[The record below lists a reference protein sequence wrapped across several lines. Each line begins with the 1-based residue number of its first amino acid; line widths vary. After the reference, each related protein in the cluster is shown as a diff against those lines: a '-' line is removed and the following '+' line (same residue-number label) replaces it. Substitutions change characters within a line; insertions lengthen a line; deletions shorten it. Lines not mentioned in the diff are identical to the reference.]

1 MGRGACSVCVC
12 CYACVEVRQQLTE
25 FVLLC
30 GCIQICHSSWVC
42 VCYVFECVCTNVY
55 CGCCSCVH
63 MIFVVALK
71 ERVCIKI
78 IYLYRLMIKLYVTFN
93 RKLHVSKCLFV
104 CVWVRQHLEQ
114 RISDECIYVYTL
126 IIRMLSAL
134 CYAPQIAHKQSIT
147 NNKMSA

>member
-1 MGRGACSVCVC
+1 MCVC
-12 CYACVEVRQQLTE
+12 
-25 FVLLC
+25 VLLC
-30 GCIQICHSSWVC
+30 MCGSVATINRVRVAMWMYPDLSFVMGVC

-63 MIFVVALK
+63 MIFVVTLK

-114 RISDECIYVYTL
+114 RISDECICVYTL